1 MSKKGLGNTLVGG
14 MIAVMIAVIVG
25 GAIVIPIVTN
35 VTAEN
40 LTGTEATVMGYVGL
54 LIAVVIIVAVVSLIR
69 A

>member
-1 MSKKGLGNTLVGG
+1 MTKQKGLATTLVGG

-25 GAIVIPIVTN
+25 GAIVIPIVDN
-35 VTAEN
+35 VTAG
-40 LTGTEATVMGYVGL
+40 LTGTVSTVLGYTPL